1 MLLQSKKQKLNK
13 AKKQQHESTSGA
25 SREIASE
32 GTTSSCGVIRKS
44 DSILSPH
51 LSVFQ
56 ALHNPELELDLS
68 ALQNG
73 PVQRIPTPLNLNP
86 ELDAYNNSYRNE
98 DFSITS
104 WQSIPSS
111 FGFADSNASPANRV
125 LRSTAKLNS
134 PNIGSILSSSDNEE
148 RNLED
153 ISVQHPTHQVLVFDS
168 ESFSESSDDEQDTI
182 ELSTAAP
189 SFVMPRVSVS
199 GLSGNEVV
207 FHDKVRIHVVG
218 YEKEVLLSRLSKY
231 RKTLNRI
238 VFTDSNPSIMI
249 VVVKDDNYLL
259 SDVVDKPF
267 VPLLTGINVDLA
279 LFKKSFPKNLMIC
292 EPIQLQAIT
301 DDLMPFIEFLTNL
314 QVSGCDFNKVLELSI
329 SQYSMTNQ
337 HLSMEKVNSI
347 LLDNS
352 AKQLRSRSIHKEPG
366 DPEKKKFCP
375 KLHRHGLFLGLTVG
389 MMSLAVLMIWKE
401 MASNADTNKLESS
414 TRVHQFVV
422 NPKDVIHSE
431 CGRGKLDRQTIAYS
445 VGSLCDSAM
454 KGSIEA
460 WEFIK
465 TDLDALGKLLI
476 NSSYFLIE
484 RTKLTLLRIMEMTE
498 QVLSY

>member
-13 AKKQQHESTSGA
+13 AKKQQHESTPGM

-32 GTTSSCGVIRKS
+32 GTNSSSGVIRKS
-44 DSILSPH
+44 ESILSPH
-51 LSVFQ
+51 FSIFQ

-68 ALQNG
+68 ALENG
-73 PVQRIPTPLNLNP
+73 PAQRIPTPLNLNP
-86 ELDAYNNSYRNE
+86 ELNAYNNSYRNE

-104 WQSIPSS
+104 WQSIHSS
-111 FGFADSNASPANRV
+111 FGFAESNASPANMV

-153 ISVQHPTHQVLVFDS
+153 TSVQHPTHQVLVFDS
-168 ESFSESSDDEQDTI
+168 ESSSESSEDEQDTI
-182 ELSTAAP
+182 EMSTAAP

-199 GLSGNEVV
+199 GLSGHELV
-207 FHDKVRIHVVG
+207 FHDKVRIQVVG
-218 YEKEVLLSRLSKY
+218 YQKEVLLSRLSTY

-267 VPLLTGINVDLA
+267 VPLLTGISVDLA

-292 EPIQLQAIT
+292 EPIQLQSIT

-314 QVSGCDFNKVLELSI
+314 QVSGCDFSRVLELSI

-337 HLSMEKVNSI
+337 HLSMDKVNSI

-352 AKQLRSRSIHKEPG
+352 AKQLRRRSIHKEAG
-366 DPEKKKFCP
+366 DPEKKKSYP

-389 MMSLAVLMIWKE
+389 MVSLAVLMIWKE
-401 MASNADTNKLESS
+401 LASSADTNKLESS
-414 TRVHQFVV
+414 TRIHHFVV
-422 NPKDVIHSE
+422 KPKDVIHSE
-431 CGRGKLDRQTIAYS
+431 CSGGKLNQHAIAFS
-445 VGSLCDSAM
+445 VSSLCDSAV
-454 KGSIEA
+454 KGSIET

-484 RTKLTLLRIMEMTE
+484 RTKLTLLRIIELTE
-498 QVLSY
+498 QALSY